1 MRLWHKDLITYL
13 PKQQLL
19 AQWREC
25 CAICSNWANKG
36 TPNHLLV
43 NKVME
48 YSPIEFVEYSM
59 MVTEELEKRAYEISK
74 KSKKNFGDNY
84 NKLTHYY
91 IYNNTKI
98 FKYWHNER
106 YLKQCLFNLQEKYDC
121 GGIPENEWK
130 MIEEK
135 FGEYLKSNSELEK
148 EVEKLREFKRTHQPL
163 YIDSMSC

>member
-1 MRLWHKDLITYL
+1 MKYL
-13 PKQQLL
+13 KNQ
-19 AQWREC
+19 
-25 CAICSNWANKG
+25 
-36 TPNHLLV
+36 
-43 NKVME
+43 
-48 YSPIEFVEYSM
+48 
-59 MVTEELEKRAYEISK
+59 
-74 KSKKNFGDNY
+74 KKNFGDNY
-84 NKLTHYY
+84 NKLTHYH
-91 IYNNTKI
+91 IYNTKI

-148 EVEKLREFKRTHQPL
+148 EVEKLREFKRTYQPL